1 MKSFIYLDNAS
12 FKRHIVF
19 LTTAESIT
27 EADAKYQKMTG
38 VNPSK
43 QSHISCQV
51 HDTDPLVALST
62 AEQNLI

>member
-1 MKSFIYLDNAS
+1 MKAFIYVDNI
-12 FKRHIVF
+12 KKQIVF

-38 VNPSK
+38 VHPSK
-43 QSHISCQV
+43 QSHIGCQV
-51 HDTDPLVALST
+51 HDKDALAALST